1 MKITNEQLIKLSN
14 LRTDL
19 IELYNNNESGI
30 NYTMIRDLDET
41 IEEIIKK

>member
-14 LRTDL
+14 LRKDL
-19 IELYNNNESGI
+19 MKLHKKHPRI
-30 NYTMIRDLDET
+30 NYAMIRDLDET

>member
-1 MKITNEQLIKLSN
+1 
-14 LRTDL
+14 
-19 IELYNNNESGI
+19 LYNKNEGGI

>member
-14 LRTDL
+14 LRKDL
-19 IELYNNNESGI
+19 MKLHKKHPSGI
-30 NYTMIRDLDET
+30 NYAMIRDLDET

>member
-19 IELYNNNESGI
+19 IKLYNNNEGGI
-30 NYTMIRDLDET
+30 NYTMIRELDET

>member
-1 MKITNEQLIKLSN
+1 MKISKEQLIKLSE
-14 LRTDL
+14 LRTNL
-19 IELYNNNESGI
+19 IELYNNNLGGI